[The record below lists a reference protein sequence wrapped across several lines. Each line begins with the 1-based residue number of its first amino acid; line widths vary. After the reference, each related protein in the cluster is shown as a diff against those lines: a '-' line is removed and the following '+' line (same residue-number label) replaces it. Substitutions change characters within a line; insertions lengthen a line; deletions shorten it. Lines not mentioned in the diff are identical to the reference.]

1 MLPDRIPQLE
11 VSLGE
16 APCGQLIKRSTYEF
30 RYLDPRPDQPAVALL
45 MPAGR
50 QLTWQ
55 DGDLFPVMD
64 QNLPEG
70 DLYMRL
76 RAMFPKQ
83 PLAPMHLLA
92 LSGTNG
98 IGRLGYRLPGADAT
112 APAPPIT
119 RAALLKTA
127 FTPQVFDDLVHAY
140 LGTGAG
146 IAGMQP
152 KVMVPDRATVPIPTL
167 IVKSA
172 GPAYPGLAAN
182 EFLCLQAARSA
193 GIETPVFDLS
203 DDGQML
209 VLDRFDLV
217 PSTGGGLERLGFEDI
232 AALAGLRVRDVLSDR
247 KYQGSYQR
255 VAELLKQL
263 QLPRENLH
271 RFFEQVAFTVMVRNG
286 DGHLKNFGVLYRSA
300 QDIRL
305 APMFDVVTTAI
316 YRYTRY
322 AGGPELEDRTL
333 ALKLFAGRHQTRAY
347 PSTDDLMHFGR
358 RVCEVSDPAAVLR
371 RIAQAMDQVLKQ
383 ARKDG
388 RIAKPLLSDMAAA
401 WRDGMAHAARH

>member
-1 MLPDRIPQLE
+1 MLPDRIAQLA
-11 VSLGE
+11 VSLGD

-45 MPAGR
+45 MPASR

-76 RAMFPKQ
+76 RAMFHKQ
-83 PLAPMHLLA
+83 PLTPMHLLA

-98 IGRLGYRLPGADAT
+98 IGRLGYRLTDAAT
-112 APAPPIT
+112 AVPPPPIS
-119 RAALLKTA
+119 RSALLKTA
-127 FTPQVFDDLVHAY
+127 FTPQVFDELVHAY

-182 EFLCLQAARSA
+182 EFLCLQAAQRA
-193 GIETPVFDLS
+193 GIETPAFDLS

-209 VLDRFDLV
+209 VLDRFDLA
-217 PSTGGGLERLGFEDI
+217 PTTGGALERLGFEDI

-300 QDIRL
+300 ADIRL

-333 ALKLFAGRHQTRAY
+333 ALKLFAGRHRTRAY
-347 PSTDDLMHFGR
+347 PGTDELLHFGR
-358 RVCEVSDPAAVLR
+358 QVCELSDPAEVLR

-383 ARKDG
+383 ARRDA
-388 RIAKPLLSDMAAA
+388 RIPKPLLSDMAAA
-401 WRDGMAHAARH
+401 WRDGMAHAVPS